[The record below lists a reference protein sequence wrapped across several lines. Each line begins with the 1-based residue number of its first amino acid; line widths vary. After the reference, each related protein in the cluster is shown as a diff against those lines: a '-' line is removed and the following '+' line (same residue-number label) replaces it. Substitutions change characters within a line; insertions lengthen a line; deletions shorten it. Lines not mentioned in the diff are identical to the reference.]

1 MVCPCCGGGG
11 WRYWVAMVVV
21 GGTVLQ
27 WWWLAVLG
35 CDGRLLLLL
44 LLGIEKWVREGLIK
58 QERGERKKYKII
70 YRRVTQADV
79 DALIVTANSK
89 NIHEQNAI

>member
-11 WRYWVAMVVV
+11 WWYWVAMVVV

-35 CDGRLLLLL
+35 CCDGQLLLL
-44 LLGIEKWVREGLIK
+44 LLGIEEWVREGLIK

-70 YRRVTQADV
+70 YRRVAQADV
-79 DALIVTANSK
+79 DALIVTANNK

>member
-1 MVCPCCGGGG
+1 
-11 WRYWVAMVVV
+11 MVVV

-70 YRRVTQADV
+70 YRRVTQTDV

>member
-1 MVCPCCGGGG
+1 
-11 WRYWVAMVVV
+11 MVVV

-44 LLGIEKWVREGLIK
+44 GIEKWVREGLIK
-58 QERGERKKYKII
+58 QERGERKI
-70 YRRVTQADV
+70 
-79 DALIVTANSK
+79 
-89 NIHEQNAI
+89 

>member
-11 WRYWVAMVVV
+11 WWYWVAMVVV

-44 LLGIEKWVREGLIK
+44 LLGIEEWVREGLIK

>member
-1 MVCPCCGGGG
+1 
-11 WRYWVAMVVV
+11 MVVV

-35 CDGRLLLLL
+35 CCDGQLLLLL
-44 LLGIEKWVREGLIK
+44 LLGIEEWVREGLIK

-70 YRRVTQADV
+70 YRRITQADV

>member
-1 MVCPCCGGGG
+1 
-11 WRYWVAMVVV
+11 MVVV
-21 GGTVLQ
+21 GDTRLQ
-27 WWWLAVLG
+27 WWWLVVLG
-35 CDGRLLLLL
+35 CCDGQLLLLL
-44 LLGIEKWVREGLIK
+44 LLGIEEWVREGLIK

-70 YRRVTQADV
+70 YRRVTQTDV

>member
-1 MVCPCCGGGG
+1 
-11 WRYWVAMVVV
+11 MVVV

-35 CDGRLLLLL
+35 CCDGQLLLL
-44 LLGIEKWVREGLIK
+44 LLGIEEWVREGLIK

-70 YRRVTQADV
+70 YRRVT
-79 DALIVTANSK
+79 VTLQIYTVTVAHGNF
-89 NIHEQNAI
+89 